1 MRCDQPQLLK
11 YLGLLMLAPC
21 LGVSGTTVVKG
32 VVIQTVR
39 NSKSPRSKTMISLVQ
54 ASTATPESKVSTT
67 ELVASMMHKFSPE
80 LINSICSL
88 GVENRYSAMDNY
100 ADFLSGARARMTSS
114 TTDLGVKATR
124 KCIEEW
130 GGDPSQIGL
139 LVAAT
144 NTPDQM
150 LPCLASEVMAR
161 THGLLP
167 RSLATVSMQSQGCS
181 VMLKSVEVAQWYLA
195 ANPGKM
201 AVVLMSEA
209 HTPYVAQLVR
219 DEYFGFREIA
229 RMRKNDQINDVEFE
243 QQRTETTLAIQSM
256 LFGDGAVALLLGQDQ
271 AGKPT
276 FGPISHLTNDS
287 PDDVNLL
294 SMVANSSHPGLNGK
308 PQYFMRPAV
317 PQRGAHYAVTTINDV
332 LHNPQSP
339 VSDLSQVD
347 DCLIHTG
354 SKKILDGVCSQL
366 HLDTDST
373 KVHKSYDV
381 LENFGNLS
389 SASTGFMLAGKKEW
403 SGPAMVVGFGVGFT
417 ASAGLMSM
425 N

>member
-1 MRCDQPQLLK
+1 
-11 YLGLLMLAPC
+11 
-21 LGVSGTTVVKG
+21 
-32 VVIQTVR
+32 
-39 NSKSPRSKTMISLVQ
+39 MISLVS
-54 ASTATPESKVSTT
+54 ASTAIPQNKISTT

-80 LINSICSL
+80 LINTICSL

-100 ADFLSGARARMTSS
+100 AEFLSGAPINATSS
-114 TTDLGVKATR
+114 TTELGVNATR

-139 LVAAT
+139 LIAAT

-167 RSLATVSMQSQGCS
+167 RSLSTVSMQSQGCS

-209 HTPYVAQLVR
+209 HTPFVAPLLR
-219 DEYFGFREIA
+219 DEYLGFREIA
-229 RMRKNDQINDVEFE
+229 RMRKSESIDDIGFD
-243 QQRTETTLAIQSM
+243 QQRMETTLVIQSM

-294 SMVANSSHPGLNGK
+294 TMCSNSSHPALKGK

-317 PQRGAHYAVTTINDV
+317 PARGAHYAVTTVNDV
-332 LHNPQSP
+332 LDNPLSP
-339 VSDLSQVD
+339 VSDMSQVD

-366 HLDTDST
+366 HLDSDST
-373 KVHKSYDV
+373 KVEKSYDV
-381 LENFGNLS
+381 LENYGNLS

-403 SGPAMVVGFGVGFT
+403 AGPAMVVGFGVGFT

>member
-1 MRCDQPQLLK
+1 
-11 YLGLLMLAPC
+11 
-21 LGVSGTTVVKG
+21 
-32 VVIQTVR
+32 
-39 NSKSPRSKTMISLVQ
+39 MIS
-54 ASTATPESKVSTT
+54 ASTATPQNRISTT
-67 ELVASMMHKFSPE
+67 ELVASMMHKLSPE
-80 LINSICSL
+80 LINTICTL

-100 ADFLSGARARMTSS
+100 SDFLTGAPMNPTSS
-114 TTDLGVKATR
+114 TTELGVNATR

-139 LVAAT
+139 LIAAT

-167 RSLATVSMQSQGCS
+167 RSLSTVSMQSQGCS

-209 HTPYVAQLVR
+209 HTPFVAPLVR

-229 RMRKNDQINDVEFE
+229 RMRKNDKLTDAEFE
-243 QQRTETTLAIQSM
+243 QQRTETTLVIQSM
-256 LFGDGAVALLLGQDQ
+256 LFGDGAVALLLGSDQD
-271 AGKPT
+271 GKPT

-294 SMVANSSHPGLNGK
+294 SMVSNSTHPALNGK

-317 PQRGAHYAVTTINDV
+317 PARGAHYAVTTVNDV
-332 LHNPQSP
+332 LQDPMSP

-373 KVHKSYDV
+373 KVEKSYDV
-381 LENFGNLS
+381 LENYGNLS

-403 SGPAMVVGFGVGFT
+403 AGPAMVVGFGVGFT
-417 ASAGLMSM
+417 ASAGLMSV

>member
-1 MRCDQPQLLK
+1 MIIL
-11 YLGLLMLAPC
+11 
-21 LGVSGTTVVKG
+21 VS
-32 VVIQTVR
+32 
-39 NSKSPRSKTMISLVQ
+39 
-54 ASTATPESKVSTT
+54 ASTATTENKFSTT
-67 ELVASMMHKFSPE
+67 ELVASMMHKLSPE
-80 LINSICSL
+80 LINTICSL

-100 ADFLSGARARMTSS
+100 ADFLSGAPMNANSS
-114 TTDLGVKATR
+114 TTDLGVSATR
-124 KCIEEW
+124 KCIEES
-130 GGDPSQIGL
+130 GVDPSQIGL
-139 LVAAT
+139 LIAAT

-150 LPCLASEVMAR
+150 LPCLASEVMGR

-167 RSLATVSMQSQGCS
+167 RSLSTVSMQSQGCS

-201 AVVLMSEA
+201 AIVLMSEA
-209 HTPYVAQLVR
+209 HTPFVAPLVR
-219 DEYFGFREIA
+219 DEYYGFREIA
-229 RMRKNDQINDVEFE
+229 RMRKNSKLTDAEFE

-256 LFGDGAVALLLGQDQ
+256 LFGDGAVALLLGQDI
-271 AGKPT
+271 AGKPA

-287 PDDVNLL
+287 PEDVNLL
-294 SMVANSSHPGLNGK
+294 TMISNSSHPALNGK

-317 PQRGAHYAVTTINDV
+317 PARGAHYAVTTVNDV
-332 LHNPQSP
+332 LQDPMSP

-366 HLDTDST
+366 HLDSDSI
-373 KVHKSYDV
+373 KVEKSYDV
-381 LENFGNLS
+381 LENYGNLS

-403 SGPAMVVGFGVGFT
+403 AGPAMVVGFGVGFT
-417 ASAGLMSM
+417 ASAGLMSV

>member
-1 MRCDQPQLLK
+1 
-11 YLGLLMLAPC
+11 
-21 LGVSGTTVVKG
+21 
-32 VVIQTVR
+32 
-39 NSKSPRSKTMISLVQ
+39 MIS
-54 ASTATPESKVSTT
+54 ASTATPQNRISTT
-67 ELVASMMHKFSPE
+67 ELVASMMHKLSPE
-80 LINSICSL
+80 LINTICSL

-100 ADFLSGARARMTSS
+100 ADFLSGAPMNTTSS
-114 TTDLGVKATR
+114 TTEMGVNATR

-139 LVAAT
+139 LIAAT

-150 LPCLASEVMAR
+150 LPCLASEVMGR

-167 RSLATVSMQSQGCS
+167 RSLSTVSMQSQGCS

-195 ANPGKM
+195 ANPGKL

-209 HTPYVAQLVR
+209 HTPLAAPLLR
-219 DEYFGFREIA
+219 DEYYGFREIA
-229 RMRKNDQINDVEFE
+229 RMRKNGQLTDAEFE
-243 QQRTETTLAIQSM
+243 QQRTETTLAIQPM
-256 LFGDGAVALLLGQDQ
+256 LFGDGAVALLLGTDQD
-271 AGKPT
+271 GKPS

-294 SMVANSSHPGLNGK
+294 TMCSNSNHPAMLGK
-308 PQYFMRPAV
+308 PQYFMRPTV
-317 PQRGAHYAVTTINDV
+317 PARGAHYAVTTVNDV
-332 LHNPQSP
+332 LDNPMSP

-366 HLDTDST
+366 HLDADST

-381 LENFGNLS
+381 LENYGNLS
-389 SASTGFMLAGKKEW
+389 SASTGFMLAGKKDW
-403 SGPAMVVGFGVGFT
+403 AGPAMVVGFGVGFT
-417 ASAGLMSM
+417 ASAGLMSV